1 MGIRV
6 LVVDDSPVAREF
18 LTYVLMLDPGI
29 EVVATA
35 VDGVEAVDL
44 VRRHQP
50 AVVTMDVHMPRMNG
64 LDATRAIMETHPVPI
79 VIVSGTTTARELA
92 GTFRAMEVGAVAV
105 VRRPTALGHPEH
117 AETASELVQT
127 VKLMAEVKVVRR
139 WPRHR
144 RGAPPAAAPPGVEP
158 APGPPVRI
166 VAVGASTGGPIVLQ
180 SILSM
185 LPATFPIP
193 VLIVQH
199 IAPGFVEGLAEW
211 LTGSTG
217 FPVHVARNGETPLPG
232 RAYLAPDRHHLKISA
247 DGRLLLGG
255 EEPENGVRPAVSVLF
270 RSVAEVFGP
279 ATVGVLLTGMGE
291 DGASELKL
299 LRDRGAVT
307 IAQDEE
313 TSVVHGMPGEA
324 IRRQA
329 AAYVLPAEA
338 IGQTLQELVRR
349 RR

>member
-1 MGIRV
+1 M

-18 LTYVLMLDPGI
+18 LTYVLTSAPGI
-29 EVVATA
+29 EVIATA
-35 VDGVEAVDL
+35 ADGAEAVDL

-64 LDATRAIMETHPVPI
+64 LDATRAIMESHPVPI
-79 VIVSGTTTARELA
+79 IIVSGTTTARELV
-92 GTFRAMEVGAVAV
+92 GTFRAMEAGAVAV

-117 AETASELVQT
+117 AETALELVQT
-127 VKLMAEVKVVRR
+127 VRLMAEVKVIRR

-144 RGAPPAAAPPGVEP
+144 RTAPPTSAPPTVAAPGS
-158 APGPPVRI
+158 PVRI

-180 SILSM
+180 TVLSM
-185 LPATFPIP
+185 LPTTFPVP

-211 LTGSTG
+211 LTASTG
-217 FPVHVARNGETPLPG
+217 FPVHVARHGETLLPG
-232 RAYLAPDRHHLKISA
+232 RAYFAPDRHHLKVSA
-247 DGRLLLGG
+247 DGRLVLGSEG
-255 EEPENGVRPAVSVLF
+255 PENGVRPAVSVLF
-270 RSVAEVFGP
+270 RSVADVFGS
-279 ATVGVLLTGMGE
+279 AAIGVLLTGMGE

-329 AAYVLPAEA
+329 AVYVLPAEV
-338 IGQTLQELVRR
+338 IGQILQELVRR